1 VQANYRCC
9 EEFEIFHLK
18 LLTIINLKK
27 KGCGGE
33 EIKLLLTLVK

>member
-1 VQANYRCC
+1 
-9 EEFEIFHLK
+9 LK